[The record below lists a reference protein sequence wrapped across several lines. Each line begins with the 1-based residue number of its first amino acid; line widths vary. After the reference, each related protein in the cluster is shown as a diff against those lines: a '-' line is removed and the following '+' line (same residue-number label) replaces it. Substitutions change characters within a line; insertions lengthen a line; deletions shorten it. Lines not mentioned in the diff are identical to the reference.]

1 MNKTK
6 KSISKRFK
14 ISSNGKIK
22 GKASCK
28 NHLAN
33 SKTSKQQRQKRKD
46 FFLSKPDNK
55 KYKGLL

>member
-14 ISSNGKIK
+14 ISSNGKVK

-55 KYKGLL
+55 KY